1 MTLYKTIQLSCL
13 LFLCIPRLYSQVTI
27 SGTVADSS
35 GKPIASAS
43 VTLQKANSN
52 LIVAFAITNTKGQYS
67 ISYQHPFVKDS
78 LVVKVNTIGFIAQ
91 TKSVLQAIAAINFT
105 LKEGATILPHVTVK
119 NSKPILSFKEDTLSY
134 RVDSF
139 TNKQDRTIGDVLRK
153 MPGIDVDASGKISYN
168 GKAIS
173 NFYIDGDN
181 LLDDKYNIAT
191 NNIAANMVKDV
202 QVLENHQPI
211 RVLKNATISDKVG
224 INLNLKD
231 KARVKLTGRAEL
243 GAGVVD
249 NVIYDESA
257 NIMAFK
263 KRYKAINA
271 LKTNNT
277 GVDISNDVVSHNI
290 MDYLN
295 QLENDVPNKAL
306 GLNYPGNPSVSE
318 QRYLFNNAALVNTNN
333 LYKTKKDLQ
342 IKTNIYYLHDKQTQ
356 NYQYNSFYYLPTDT
370 IAYLQQQHAETQF
383 NNVYAQVTLTSNKDK
398 GYINNK
404 LLFTYNYQPA
414 TSLLNTNGKYINQ
427 SLLQNT
433 TNISNEFNSIQTK
446 HKTDVVELYSYIG
459 YLSKPENLHVQ
470 PGLNPEI
477 FNNNIN
483 YRQLSQTY
491 NVPSWFT
498 NNYIAYRHPTTK
510 ILQAYKIGFTSQ
522 WQQLQS
528 NVSANQINNTNQNI
542 GDSFTNNLQ
551 WQHQKIYAN
560 ADYDWIFE
568 RLKLSIGLP
577 LNWQHI
583 QYKDAGLKTN
593 VSFQQLFVNPSVN
606 LKYATGIENYIT
618 AHYNFS
624 NNLASIQD
632 VYQGNILNNFNLLST
647 NAIPIKQVNSHYASL
662 GFNFRKTIKIFF
674 FNIGLTYSGINSN
687 TITQSEL
694 LQTIQKQTTIPFN
707 NGINSYRVYSGL
719 SKYLFKWHTTVSLKA
734 NVELTQWNQLQNNVL
749 LDYNNITTTVSGTIS
764 PKISSWLN
772 MLYSGTYLISGSK
785 AKLQNAVARTTT
797 QWHHQGEVNII
808 PNDNLFI
815 KLKLEDFV
823 IAQSALSTNTNYLF
837 TDLSLR
843 YKLNKLKTD
852 IAFEVLNIANTKE
865 YATINL
871 SANNFSQSIYA
882 IRPRQFLL
890 KFLFNF

>member
-1 MTLYKTIQLSCL
+1 MTLYKIALLSLSCFFITKL
-13 LFLCIPRLYSQVTI
+13 HGQIVLSGIVVDSASKAIP
-27 SGTVADSS
+27 
-35 GKPIASAS
+35 SAS

-52 LIVAFAITNTKGQYS
+52 LIVAFAITNAKGQYS
-67 ISYQHPFVKDS
+67 ISYQSPFIKDS
-78 LVVKVNTIGFIAQ
+78 FTVKVNTIGYIAQ
-91 TKSVLQAIAAINFT
+91 IKPLLQANAIINFT
-105 LKEGATILPHVTVK
+105 LKEGATILPNVTVK
-119 NSKPILSFKEDTLSY
+119 NPKPILRFKEDTLSY

-153 MPGIDVDASGKISYN
+153 MPGIDVDANGKISYN

-191 NNIAANMVKDV
+191 NSIAADMVKDV

-211 RVLKNATISDKVG
+211 RALKNTTISDKVG

-243 GAGVVD
+243 GAGIAD
-249 NVIYDESA
+249 KAIYDETA

-271 LKTNNT
+271 LKANNS

-290 MDYLN
+290 MDFLK
-295 QLENDVPNKAL
+295 QLDNDVPNKAL

-342 IKTNIYYLHDKQTQ
+342 VKTNIYYLHDKQTQ
-356 NYQYNSFYYLPTDT
+356 NYQYNSFYYLPRDT
-370 IAYLQQQHAETQF
+370 IAYLQQQHTETQF
-383 NNVYAQVTLTSNKDK
+383 SNVYAQVMLTSNKDK
-398 GYINNK
+398 AYINNK
-404 LLFTYNYQPA
+404 LLFTYNHQPA
-414 TSLLNTNGKYINQ
+414 TSLLNTNGKFINQ

-433 TNISNEFNSIQTK
+433 ANFSNEFNSIQTK
-446 HKTDVVELYSYIG
+446 HKTDAVELYSFIS
-459 YLSKPENLHVQ
+459 YLNKPENLQIQ
-470 PGLNPEI
+470 PGLNPEV
-477 FNNNIN
+477 FNNGIS
-483 YRQLSQTY
+483 YQQLSQTY

-498 NNYIAYRHPTTK
+498 NNYITYRHPTAK
-510 ILQAYKIGFTSQ
+510 ILQAYKLGFTSQ
-522 WQQLQS
+522 WQQLL
-528 NVSANQINNTNQNI
+528 SATLASQVNNTTQNI

-551 WQHQKIYAN
+551 WQHQKIYAR
-560 ADYDWIFE
+560 ADYDWVLE

-577 LNWQHI
+577 INWQNI
-583 QYKDAGLKTN
+583 QYKDAGLQTN

-606 LKYATGIENYIT
+606 LKYATGVENFIT
-618 AHYNFS
+618 ANYSFS
-624 NNLASIQD
+624 NSLASIQD
-632 VYQGNILNNFNLLST
+632 IYQGNVLRNFNQLSS
-647 NAIPIKQVNSHYASL
+647 NAIPINQANSHNASL
-662 GFNFRKTIKIFF
+662 GFNYRKTIKIFF
-674 FNIGLTYSGINSN
+674 FNIGLAYSNIASN
-687 TITQSEL
+687 AITKSEL
-694 LQTIQKQTTIPFN
+694 LQTIQKLTSIPFGN
-707 NGINSYRVYSGL
+707 RINSYSIFSGA
-719 SKYLFKWHTTVSLKA
+719 SKYLFNWHTTVALKA
-734 NVELTQWNQLQNNVL
+734 NVKLTQWNQLQNNVL
-749 LDYNNITTTVSGTIS
+749 LGYDNITTSISGSIS

-772 MLYSGTYLISGSK
+772 VAYSGTYSVSGSK
-785 AKLQNAVARTTT
+785 ARLQEAITRTTT
-797 QWHHQGEVNII
+797 QWQHQGEVNII

-823 IAQSALSTNTNYLF
+823 IAQSALSANTNYLF
-837 TDLSLR
+837 TDFSLR

-871 SANNFSQSIYA
+871 SANNFSQSIYT

-890 KFLFNF
+890 KILFNF